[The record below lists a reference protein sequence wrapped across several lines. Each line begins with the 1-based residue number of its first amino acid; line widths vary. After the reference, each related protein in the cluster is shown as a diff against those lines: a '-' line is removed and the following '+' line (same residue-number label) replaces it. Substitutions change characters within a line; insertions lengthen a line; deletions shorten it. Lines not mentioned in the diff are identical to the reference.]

1 MNFRTHKITVI
12 SMFFALSLLAVICIR
27 IPIFLPFLTYSPKD
41 ALITIGGLIF
51 GPLTALII
59 SLITAFLEM
68 ITVSDTGI
76 LGCIM
81 NFLASS
87 AFACIVTYTYR
98 RYHTK
103 RGAVVGLVFGT
114 VVMTAFMLLWNFCLA
129 PIYMGC
135 SREAVVKLMLPA
147 FLPFNII
154 KGVVNSVLIMVL
166 YKPVIMTLRKRYTF
180 LQQPTA
186 PSPITERI
194 TYLLLIL
201 ILLITGITY
210 FIARHHM

>member
-12 SMFFALSLLAVICIR
+12 SMFCALSLLAVICIR

-41 ALITIGGLIF
+41 ALITIGALIF

-103 RGAVVGLVFGT
+103 HGAVVGLVFGT

>member
-12 SMFFALSLLAVICIR
+12 SMFCALSLLAVICIR

-59 SLITAFLEM
+59 SFITAFLEM

-114 VVMTAFMLLWNFCLA
+114 VVMTAFMLLWNFFLA

-154 KGVVNSVLIMVL
+154 KGVINSVLIMVL
-166 YKPVIMTLRKRYTF
+166 YKPIIMTLRKRYTF
-180 LQQPTA
+180 LQQPTS
-186 PSPITERI
+186 PSPVTERV
-194 TYLLLIL
+194 TYLLLVL

>member
-12 SMFFALSLLAVICIR
+12 SMFCALSLLAVICIR

-180 LQQPTA
+180 LQQPTS
-186 PSPITERI
+186 PSPVTERI

>member
-12 SMFFALSLLAVICIR
+12 SMFCALSLLAVICIR

-59 SLITAFLEM
+59 SFITAFLEM

-186 PSPITERI
+186 PSPITKRI

>member
-12 SMFFALSLLAVICIR
+12 SMFCALSLLAVICIR

-59 SLITAFLEM
+59 SFITAFLEM

-135 SREAVVKLMLPA
+135 SREAVVKLMFPA

>member
-12 SMFFALSLLAVICIR
+12 SMFCALSLLAVICIR

-59 SLITAFLEM
+59 SFITAFLEM

-103 RGAVVGLVFGT
+103 HGAVVGLVFGT

>member
-12 SMFFALSLLAVICIR
+12 SMFCALSLLAVICIR

-59 SLITAFLEM
+59 SFITAFLEM

-114 VVMTAFMLLWNFCLA
+114 VVMTAFMLLWNFFLA

>member
-12 SMFFALSLLAVICIR
+12 SMFCALSLLAVICIR

-114 VVMTAFMLLWNFCLA
+114 VVMTAFMLLWNFFLA

-154 KGVVNSVLIMVL
+154 KGVINSVLIMVL
-166 YKPVIMTLRKRYTF
+166 YKPIIMTLRKRYTF
-180 LQQPTA
+180 LQQPTS
-186 PSPITERI
+186 PSPVTERV
-194 TYLLLIL
+194 TYLLLVL

>member
-1 MNFRTHKITVI
+1 
-12 SMFFALSLLAVICIR
+12 
-27 IPIFLPFLTYSPKD
+27 
-41 ALITIGGLIF
+41 
-51 GPLTALII
+51 
-59 SLITAFLEM
+59 M

-166 YKPVIMTLRKRYTF
+166 YKPVIITLRKRYTF